1 MSGSRVVSLVMRNLI
16 GLCMA
21 AALFVA
27 GQAAAQQTTESAI
40 ASPGS
45 AGPLLESVS
54 LPLNK
59 GELFTLPSDARDVLV
74 ANTDIADVV
83 IKTPRLAYVF
93 ARAVGDTNVF
103 FLDADGGQILRLEI
117 HVEPDLSS
125 LRAALAKVMPGEDI
139 EVMSSNENT
148 ILSGSVGS
156 AQAAED
162 ARLLARRFV
171 ASDDEIVNMLR
182 IASDQQVLL
191 KVKVAEMQRTAVKQ
205 LGFNAFIALGQPFSF
220 LSGAGFNA
228 DAFSGGVGAD
238 LTNAADVVRAVGG
251 SIDLYSTTF
260 NAFRFLFDALEQEGI
275 VKTLAEPN
283 LTAVPGE
290 NANFLAG
297 GEFPI
302 LVPSGNNNVTIE
314 FRQFGIILTFT
325 PVVLNSG
332 LINLKISCEVSQLSE
347 VGAVDLGGFNIPSL
361 AINRAETTVELPSG
375 GSLMIAGLLQNDI
388 ANTIDGFPGLKDV
401 PVLGTLFRSTAFQRN
416 ETELM
421 VVSDSWWKLVFG
433 VAPDHDGCSIRRR
446 GQSAS

>member
-1 MSGSRVVSLVMRNLI
+1 
-16 GLCMA
+16 MA
-21 AALFVA
+21 AALFVV

-45 AGPLLESVS
+45 AAPLPEWMS

-59 GELFTLPSDARDVLV
+59 GELFALPSDARDVLV

-139 EVMSSNENT
+139 EVMSSNENI

-205 LGFNAFIALGQPFSF
+205 LGFNAFIALGHPFSF

-238 LTNAADVVRAVGG
+238 LTNAADVARAVGG
-251 SIDLYSTTF
+251 SI
-260 NAFRFLFDALEQEGI
+260 
-275 VKTLAEPN
+275 N
-283 LTAVPGE
+283 L
-290 NANFLAG
+290 
-297 GEFPI
+297 
-302 LVPSGNNNVTIE
+302 
-314 FRQFGIILTFT
+314 
-325 PVVLNSG
+325 
-332 LINLKISCEVSQLSE
+332 
-347 VGAVDLGGFNIPSL
+347 
-361 AINRAETTVELPSG
+361 
-375 GSLMIAGLLQNDI
+375 
-388 ANTIDGFPGLKDV
+388 
-401 PVLGTLFRSTAFQRN
+401 
-416 ETELM
+416 
-421 VVSDSWWKLVFG
+421 
-433 VAPDHDGCSIRRR
+433 
-446 GQSAS
+446 